1 MLRILHSLP
10 FAPVVALM
18 LAGAVFSLVL
28 AMPVAPLEQMVA
40 QIGLADFIA
49 AAHPPLG
56 LTARILSGLAAAV
69 LVGVPVYVLA
79 RLPGQILRAR
89 RRFVVIPARPIG
101 LAFEDDLLRV
111 GPQATDGRPAF
122 PQFLTS
128 EAAACIDETR
138 AEDVLILRPDMVVAA
153 PPPASPPPAAPSLG
167 RRHAVLSI
175 VSNADA
181 GGRDAGDV
189 STPVYLPQP
198 DPVLIIEPAPVPPPL
213 SGGHMAP
220 DAVSAACAAPEAPTM
235 RDLVARFE
243 RGLADLRDQGRLPAD
258 DQHLQAALSRLELA
272 AVR

>member
-28 AMPVAPLEQMVA
+28 AMPVGPFEQIVA
-40 QIGLADFIA
+40 QIGLADFMS

-56 LTARILSGLAAAV
+56 LKARILTAMAAA
-69 LVGVPVYVLA
+69 LLLGVPVYVLV

-101 LAFEDDLLRV
+101 LVVEDDMPRI
-111 GPQATDGRPAF
+111 GPQAADDRPAF
-122 PQFLTS
+122 PQFLTP
-128 EAAACIDETR
+128 EAAACVDEAM
-138 AEDVLILRPDMVVAA
+138 AEDVLILRPDMVLAA
-153 PPPASPPPAAPSLG
+153 PPPASSQPVALPIG
-167 RRHAVLSI
+167 RRHPFLSI
-175 VSNADA
+175 VSSAEA
-181 GGRDAGDV
+181 GGRGADDV

-213 SGGHMAP
+213 FGSHMTT
-220 DAVSAACAAPEAPTM
+220 DAVPTACATLEAPTM